1 MSSDKTTR
9 AKRRNLVAKHS
20 HKFNAGYPHKPVTA
34 YKRKSKGLQREIESS
49 LADTLLDKWNPVAG
63 FTERV
68 TGKIKKGGEK
78 PRSE

>member
-34 YKRKSKGLQREIESS
+34 YKRKSKGLQREMESS
-49 LADTLLDKWNPVAG
+49 LADTLLDK
-63 FTERV
+63 
-68 TGKIKKGGEK
+68 
-78 PRSE
+78 